1 MLRRAAIH
9 LAAEYQRTKAM
20 TVHSP
25 DNLPVDLTTVQCLEA
40 THLTPMTKELLR
52 AADRAPGQGI
62 VSRDMDSA
70 HVLARQGF
78 VTLGKSG
85 DGWTTLA
92 VTAAGRA
99 ALASI
104 G

>member
-1 MLRRAAIH
+1 
-9 LAAEYQRTKAM
+9 M
-20 TVHSP
+20 TVHTP
-25 DNLPVDLTTVQCLEA
+25 DALPAGLTTVQCLEA
-40 THLTPMTKELLR
+40 TRLTLTMKELLR

-70 HVLARQGF
+70 HLLARQGF

-85 DGWTTLA
+85 DGWTTLT

>member
-1 MLRRAAIH
+1 
-9 LAAEYQRTKAM
+9 M

-25 DNLPVDLTTVQCLEA
+25 DTLPAGLTTVQCLEA
-40 THLTPMTKELLR
+40 THLTPTTKELLR
-52 AADRAPGQGI
+52 AANRATGQGI

-78 VTLGKSG
+78 VTLEKSG
-85 DGWTTLA
+85 DGWTTLTM
-92 VTAAGRA
+92 TAAGRA